1 MAVEPAVSIVI
12 SQVRDVLKADVL
24 CGEEHV
30 NNTVSG
36 VYASDLMSD
45 VLAYGN
51 AGSILLTGL
60 CTKQAIITAFLALF
74 KAIVFIRGKI
84 PTDEM
89 INFAREKHLVV
100 LNTDDDMFEACIKIA
115 TLTGGIKA
123 EDVYLESRED
133 KHVTTHEFFIEG
145 SDFANSGMVST
156 QLKGIL
162 QSIGYDSMLIRRV
175 AISTYEAEMNVVMH
189 ALRGN
194 VYLTAG
200 NKEIIVVVEDEG
212 KGIPDIDQA
221 MQRGFST
228 ATEEQRALGFGSGM
242 GLPNIKKS
250 TDDLKIT
257 SKVGKGTRIEARF
270 SVRPDQTS
278 Q

>member
-1 MAVEPAVSIVI
+1 MADEQTINISI
-12 SQVRDVLKADVL
+12 SQVRDILKAEVL
-24 CGEEHV
+24 CGEEYI
-30 NNTVSG
+30 NNTVTG

-51 AGSILLTGL
+51 AGSIMLTGL

-74 KAIVFIRGKI
+74 KAIVFIRGKC
-84 PTDEM
+84 PTPEM

-100 LNTDDDMFEACIKIA
+100 LSTDDDMFEVCIKIA
-115 TLTGGIKA
+115 TLTGSIRA
-123 EDVYLESRED
+123 ERAQTEPKED
-133 KHVTTHEFFIEG
+133 KHASSHEFFIEG

-156 QLKGIL
+156 QVKSVL

-200 NKEIIVVVEDEG
+200 DREIIVVVEDEG
-212 KGIPDIDQA
+212 KGIPDIDMA

-257 SKVGKGTRIEARF
+257 SQVGKGTRIEARF
-270 SVRPDQTS
+270 KVNLEQSS
-278 Q
+278 A

>member
-1 MAVEPAVSIVI
+1 MADETAVNIVI
-12 SQVRDVLKADVL
+12 SKVRDILQAEVL
-24 CGEEHV
+24 CGEEHI
-30 NNTVSG
+30 NGTVDG
-36 VYASDLMSD
+36 IYASDLMSD

-51 AGSILLTGL
+51 AGSIMLTGL

-84 PTDEM
+84 PSEEM
-89 INFAREKHLVV
+89 INFAKERRLVV
-100 LNTDDDMFEACIKIA
+100 MTTDEDMYEACIRLA
-115 TLTGGIKA
+115 TLTGAIKA
-123 EDVYLESRED
+123 DTAHIEPKED
-133 KHVTTHEFFIEG
+133 KHVSSHEFYIEG

-156 QLKGIL
+156 QVKSVL

-200 NKEIIVVVEDEG
+200 DREIVVVVADEG

-221 MQRGFST
+221 MQRGYST

-257 SKVGKGTRIEARF
+257 SEVGKGTRIEARF
-270 SVRPDQTS
+270 KVAQS
-278 Q
+278 QPAV

>member
-1 MAVEPAVSIVI
+1 MADDKAVHIVI
-12 SQVRDVLKADVL
+12 SKVKDILNAEIL
-24 CGEEHV
+24 CGEEHI
-30 NNTVSG
+30 NGTVDG

-51 AGSILLTGL
+51 AGSIMLTGL

-74 KAIVFIRGKI
+74 KAIVFIRGKA
-84 PTDEM
+84 PTAEM
-89 INFAREKHLVV
+89 IAFAKEKHLVV
-100 LNTDDDMFEACIKIA
+100 LMTEEDMFEACIRVA
-115 TLTGGIKA
+115 TLTGSIEANIIQHEHK
-123 EDVYLESRED
+123 ED
-133 KHVTTHEFFIEG
+133 KHVTSHEFFIEG

-156 QLKGIL
+156 QVKGVL

-200 NKEIIVVVEDEG
+200 DREILVVVEDEG
-212 KGIPDIDQA
+212 KGIPDIEMA
-221 MQRGFST
+221 MQKGFST

-250 TDDLKIT
+250 TDDLKVT
-257 SKVGKGTRIEARF
+257 SQVGKGTRIEAHF
-270 SVRPDQTS
+270 KVNQEQTP
-278 Q
+278 